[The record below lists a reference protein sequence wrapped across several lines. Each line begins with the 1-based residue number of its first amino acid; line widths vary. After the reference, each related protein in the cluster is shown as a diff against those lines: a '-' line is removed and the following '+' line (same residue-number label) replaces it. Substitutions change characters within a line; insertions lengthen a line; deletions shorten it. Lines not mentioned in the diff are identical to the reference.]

1 MKCLLRKK
9 LIHKLVIPFSV
20 TEDKDFTNSE
30 VKPPGNIACANFSAN
45 VQVLL
50 EESISEAMNWVQ

>member
-30 VKPPGNIACANFSAN
+30 AKPPGNIACANFSAN
-45 VQVLL
+45 V
-50 EESISEAMNWVQ
+50 